1 MRWYCPQ
8 EMVLSAFPSVAPEN
22 LSVLTGA
29 LAWFRRQLA
38 GPACPGHPRLT
49 WPGLGLFL

>member
-8 EMVLSAFPSVAPEN
+8 EMVLAAFPSVAPKN
-22 LSVLTGA
+22 PSVLTGT
-29 LAWFRRQLA
+29 LA
-38 GPACPGHPRLT
+38 GFRQQLTGPMCPGRPRLT